1 MPLILNGSQEVK
13 RVGEISMEEGQELGE
28 EGLLP
33 SKKAKLFLAKKAW
46 VESVTPKNHFLIIT
60 RDPGLK

>member
-13 RVGEISMEEGQELGE
+13 RVGEISMEEGQKLGE
-28 EGLLP
+28 EV
-33 SKKAKLFLAKKAW
+33 SQQKKLNFLAKKAW